1 MRNKDLSLRGILSN
15 VHSECVYFPIHAKKT
30 SAARQDFRAQKE
42 IMTSE
47 NRSIYVDGQWCS
59 NENGVMTF
67 PLENQLEVQGQD
79 MVASFDDFSLSG
91 NISSVSPHGNRV
103 YVLERTPKPP
113 FNYVGQVLARDAMT
127 DAPTVITIIATP
139 SDRHSTLEQFTL
151 TCTMPSTHR
160 NPNGGIMIFTPTSRA

>member
-1 MRNKDLSLRGILSN
+1 
-15 VHSECVYFPIHAKKT
+15 
-30 SAARQDFRAQKE
+30 
-42 IMTSE
+42 MTSE

-103 YVLERTPKPP
+103 YVLERSPKPP
-113 FNYVGQVLARDAMT
+113 FNFIGEVLAREQMS
-127 DAPTVITIIATP
+127 DAPVALTITKTP
-139 SDRHSTLEQFTL
+139 PERHETLLQFTHTL
-151 TCTMPSTHR
+151 QRSNHTQKSGRWRDDLLC
-160 NPNGGIMIFTPTSRA
+160 

>member
-1 MRNKDLSLRGILSN
+1 MRDKHLSLRGILSN
-15 VHSECVYFPIHAKKT
+15 VHSEFAYFPIHAKKT

-79 MVASFDDFSLSG
+79 MVASFDDFPFQEISVRSVRTATVFMCLSG
-91 NISSVSPHGNRV
+91 VQSLLSISLGKSLR
-103 YVLERTPKPP
+103 ETP
-113 FNYVGQVLARDAMT
+113 
-127 DAPTVITIIATP
+127 
-139 SDRHSTLEQFTL
+139 
-151 TCTMPSTHR
+151 
-160 NPNGGIMIFTPTSRA
+160 

>member
-1 MRNKDLSLRGILSN
+1 M
-15 VHSECVYFPIHAKKT
+15 KKV

-79 MVASFDDFSLSG
+79 MVATFDDFSLSG
-91 NISSVSPHGNRV
+91 NISSVSPHCNRV
-103 YVLERTPKPP
+103 YCLERSPKAP
-113 FNYVGQVLARDAMT
+113 FNYLGQVLAREQLS
-127 DAPTVITIIATP
+127 DAPEVLTITATP
-139 SDRHSTLEQFTL
+139 DRHETLQQFTH
-151 TCTMPSTHR
+151 TCELPSTHR
-160 NPNGGIMIFTPTSRA
+160 NPGSGNTMVFYIDPSIDSDWYFDNLKDLVFTYEFSEYKS

>member
-1 MRNKDLSLRGILSN
+1 M
-15 VHSECVYFPIHAKKT
+15 KKT

-91 NISSVSPHGNRV
+91 NISSVSPHCNRV
-103 YVLERTPKPP
+103 YVLERSPKPP
-113 FNYVGQVLARDAMT
+113 FNYFAQVLAREQLS
-127 DAPTVITIIATP
+127 DAPEVLTITAMP
-139 SDRHSTLEQFTL
+139 ENRHETLQQFTH
-151 TCTMPSTHR
+151 TCNVPTTHR
-160 NPNGGIMIFTPTSRA
+160 NPDGGVMVLYVDVTGPTLVGHLFHETFDF